1 MSHFDECFQCDDL
14 NDFFVQKMIYMA
26 SALDEN
32 KFALMAS
39 LDLSSA
45 FDVVN
50 VKLLLKRLRL
60 LGLPDDIISLVGNWL
75 SLRFYYVSVGGRCS
89 IIHSLNV
96 GTVQGSILGP
106 ILYAIFVSPLFDLAK
121 MTKFADDN
129 FIIKCNKFLP
139 QLIDD
144 MKQCLEMII
153 KWLKDSGLKVNDA
166 KTEICL
172 FHKSDVRVINLEI
185 NGITI
190 TSKLNMNVLGIIF
203 DSKLQ

>member
-1 MSHFDECFQCDDL
+1 
-14 NDFFVQKMIYMA
+14 
-26 SALDEN
+26 
-32 KFALMAS
+32 
-39 LDLSSA
+39 
-45 FDVVN
+45 
-50 VKLLLKRLRL
+50 
-60 LGLPDDIISLVGNWL
+60 
-75 SLRFYYVSVGGRCS
+75 
-89 IIHSLNV
+89 
-96 GTVQGSILGP
+96 
-106 ILYAIFVSPLFDLAK
+106 